1 MTARPRR
8 VAVNLPHPSL
18 PSANWADC
26 YQVDVRVSGLT
37 AEDAARLAIGHFPAW
52 VRSLMRIRDAAVGV
66 VGLKPSTHH
75 LSAHTDMIGIFPVI
89 SRSPGQIVLGIDDRH
104 LDFRLVI
111 DVDSADGVLQVIR
124 ATTLVDRKIL
134 LGRLYIAA
142 ITPFH
147 KLVVGS
153 ALTNLGR
160 QLTPVTR
167 TA

>member
-1 MTARPRR
+1 MRVRD
-8 VAVNLPHPSL
+8 VAV
-18 PSANWADC
+18 
-26 YQVDVRVSGLT
+26 GL
-37 AEDAARLAIGHFPAW
+37 
-52 VRSLMRIRDAAVGV
+52 

-75 LSAHTDMIGIFPVI
+75 SSADTDVIGIFPVI

-111 DVDSADGVLQVIR
+111 DVEDVGENRQRIR

-147 KLVVGS
+147 KLIVGS
-153 ALTNLGR
+153 ALTSLGR

-167 TA
+167 SA